1 MKEFVSRNEAKYF
14 QKAIFYLSLP
24 VDPYDPVRG
33 LVWSGD
39 KDCLGADPVHVDAH
53 PALNVVQVDVAI
65 LGDQVNNTVLLA
77 HLK

>member
-1 MKEFVSRNEAKYF
+1 MVAICIC
-14 QKAIFYLSLP
+14 QKAFFYLSLP

-65 LGDQVNNTVLLA
+65 LGDQVNNAVFLA